1 MNTVQQVQHQGL
13 ERTGITG
20 HTALLECPSDL
31 GPYRLTG
38 VEGLVG
44 MLEDHLQGAP
54 LCQRP
59 SGHWPSGDVFTLPHN
74 LTGRGSLQTHHHLR
88 HGGFPRAGFPHERD
102 NFTLARRKVMD
113 SFALA

>member
-1 MNTVQQVQHQGL
+1 
-13 ERTGITG
+13 
-20 HTALLECPSDL
+20 
-31 GPYRLTG
+31 
-38 VEGLVG
+38 

-54 LCQRP
+54 LRQRP

-74 LTGRGSLQTHHHLR
+74 LTGLQTHHHLR